1 MAIQLKPLNSQV
13 MVITGASSGI
23 GLATAQAAAA
33 AGVKLVMAARSEDTL
48 DAIVQRI
55 HADGG
60 EAIAVRCDVT
70 DKAQVDQLAA
80 SAIKRFGRIDTWV
93 NNAGL
98 GMYGRIDE
106 VNLGDARQLFETNFW
121 GVVYG
126 SLAALPHL
134 KKRGGAIINVG
145 SEVSEAFAP
154 LIGFYTASKHAVKG
168 FTDSLRVEVEKV
180 DGAPV
185 AITLIQPT
193 AVDTPFPEHSR
204 NFMDKEPKLPTPT
217 IEPKQVADAI
227 LKAAT
232 TQTRS
237 KKVGTKA
244 VMNTMV
250 ATMIPGWAD
259 SLSAR
264 EVNHQQYNE
273 PPRNAA
279 GILRQSSEACATAGR
294 THGAG
299 GKDF

>member
-1 MAIQLKPLNSQV
+1 MTVQLKPLNQQI

-23 GLATAQAAAA
+23 GLATAEAAAA
-33 AGVKLVMAARSEDTL
+33 AKVKLVLAGRSEDTL

-55 HADGG
+55 HGAGG
-60 EAIAVRCDVT
+60 EAIAVRCDVS
-70 DKAQVDQLAA
+70 DKSQVDQLAA

-106 VNLGDARQLFETNFW
+106 VSLGDAKLLFDTNFW
-121 GVVYG
+121 GVVHG

-134 KKRGGAIINVG
+134 RKEGGALINVG

-168 FTDSLRVEVEKV
+168 FTDTLRVEIEKV

-204 NFMDKEPKLPTPT
+204 NFMDKEPKLPAPT
-217 IEPKQVADAI
+217 IEPKQVAEAI
-227 LKAAT
+227 LKAAMT
-232 TQTRS
+232 PTRS
-237 KKVGTKA
+237 KKVGSKA
-244 VMNTMV
+244 VVNTMV
-250 ATMIPGWAD
+250 ATMLPSWAD

-264 EVNHQQYNE
+264 EVHNQQYDE

-279 GILRQSSEACATAGR
+279 GILRQSSESCRTAGR

-299 GKDF
+299 GKRS